1 MISAGLP
8 ASLATYNRSG
18 TCSFPMRYLQAQNAS
33 GLLPTFLHSYLHV
46 NEEQN
51 AVVVTAPRQMPDK
64 IGTDLGKTDVAPPQ
78 IMIEAVAVEMT
89 ATEGATGND
98 R

>member
-51 AVVVTAPRQMPDK
+51 AVVVTAPRQMLDK
-64 IGTDLGKTDVAPPQ
+64 IGTDLDKIDVAPPQ

-89 ATEGATGND
+89 ATEGATGE
-98 R
+98 